1 MKYDVIVVGAG
12 HAGCE
17 AACIAAKMGAKTAMF
32 VIKYESVGRMSCNP
46 SIGGPAK
53 GHIAKEID
61 ALGGVMAKTADKTG
75 IQFRMLN
82 KGKGPAVWSPRS
94 QNDRQQYSHQMLI
107 NCEKQENLDIIE
119 SCIDHLLV
127 KDGQIKGVVSHL
139 QQEYLAPRV
148 ILACGTFLQGVIHIG
163 QTSYPGGRSGE
174 PSADKLTQDLQN
186 LGFTIG
192 RFKTGTPARID
203 LRTIDYS
210 KLIQQAGDDQ
220 PEGFSLY
227 RDIPIRNL
235 CSCWLTFTNP
245 KTHQIVRSNF
255 DKSALYSGRISGT
268 GPRYCPSIET
278 KVDRFADKDRHQV
291 FIEPEGLNTHE
302 GYINGMSNSLAP
314 LVQHQFVHSIEGLE
328 KAKFVRYAYAI
339 EYDYIIPS
347 QIKATL
353 ESKPIKGLYLA
364 GQINGT
370 SGYEEAAAQGIIAG
384 INAVKSLNGTSGDFV
399 LGRETSYIGVLIDD
413 LVTKGTN
420 EPYRMFTS
428 RAEYRL
434 FLRQDNTDLRL
445 MPFGYR
451 LGTVSQKR
459 YDKFLQ
465 TCRVVDKEIH
475 FLKSKKST
483 QHPNLKE
490 PLKLAQILKR
500 PGINLQTLQEF
511 GYKQHQEISKVAAE
525 KIEIEIKYEGY
536 IKRQLADIENFK
548 ALENTEFPDNIDFTQ
563 IDTITLEAREKL
575 QKIKPTSLGQASRIS
590 GISHADI
597 TSILVYLKKNQ
608 LKIRREI

>member
-46 SIGGPAK
+46 SVGGPAK

-82 KGKGPAVWSPRS
+82 KSKGPAVWSPRS

-107 NCEKQENLDIIE
+107 NCENQENLDIIE
-119 SCIDHLLV
+119 SCIDHLIV
-127 KDGQIKGVVSHL
+127 DGDEIKGVVSHL

-148 ILACGTFLQGVIHIG
+148 ILACGTFLQGIIHIG
-163 QTSYPGGRSGE
+163 NTSYSGGRSGE

-210 KLIQQAGDDQ
+210 KMIEQAGDPD

-227 RDIPIRNL
+227 RDIPIQNL

-245 KTHQIVRSNF
+245 RTHEIVRSNF
-255 DKSALYSGRISGT
+255 DKSSLYSGRISGT

-278 KVDRFADKDRHQV
+278 KVDRFADKNRHQV
-291 FIEPEGLNTHE
+291 FIEPEGIDTYE
-302 GYINGMSNSLAP
+302 GYINGMSNSLTP
-314 LVQHQFVHSIEGLE
+314 QVQHEFIHSIEGLE
-328 KAKFVRYAYAI
+328 KAKFIRYAYAI

-347 QIKATL
+347 DIKSTM

-370 SGYEEAAAQGIIAG
+370 SGYEEAGAQGIIAG
-384 INAVKSLNGTSGDFV
+384 INAVKSLDASSSDFI
-399 LGRETSYIGVLIDD
+399 LGRDNSYIGVLIDD

-434 FLRQDNTDLRL
+434 FLRQDNTDQRL
-445 MPFGYR
+445 MPLGYD
-451 LGTVSQKR
+451 LGTVSENR
-459 YDKFLQ
+459 YQ
-465 TCRVVDKEIH
+465 R
-475 FLKSKKST
+475 FLKTSEIVDREINFLKNKKSLK
-483 QHPNLKE
+483 HSSLKE

-500 PGINLQTLQEF
+500 PGMSLSNLQEF
-511 GYKQHQEISKVAAE
+511 GYKPNHNITKLESE

-536 IKRQLADIENFK
+536 IKRQLADIQSFK
-548 ALENTEFPDNIDFTQ
+548 SLESNKFPANIDFTQ

-575 QKIKPTSLGQASRIS
+575 QKIRPTSLGQASRIS

-597 TSILVYLKKNQ
+597 TSILVYLKKINS
-608 LKIRREI
+608 K

>member
-1 MKYDVIVVGAG
+1 
-12 HAGCE
+12 
-17 AACIAAKMGAKTAMF
+17 MF
-32 VIKYESVGRMSCNP
+32 
-46 SIGGPAK
+46 
-53 GHIAKEID
+53 
-61 ALGGVMAKTADKTG
+61 LGLGLG
-75 IQFRMLN
+75 
-82 KGKGPAVWSPRS
+82 
-94 QNDRQQYSHQMLI
+94 
-107 NCEKQENLDIIE
+107 
-119 SCIDHLLV
+119 
-127 KDGQIKGVVSHL
+127 VSHL
-139 QQEYLAPRV
+139 GQEYLAPRV

-163 QTSYPGGRSGE
+163 DTSYSGGRSGE

-210 KLIQQAGDDQ
+210 QMIKQAGDTD

-245 KTHQIVRSNF
+245 HTHQIVKSNF
-255 DKSALYSGRISGT
+255 DKSSLYSGKISGT

-278 KVDRFADKDRHQV
+278 KVDRFASKDRHQV
-291 FIEPEGLNTHE
+291 FIEPEGLDTHE

-314 LVQHQFVHSIEGLE
+314 QVQHEFIHSIQGLE
-328 KAKFVRYAYAI
+328 RAKFIRYAYAI

-347 QIKATL
+347 DIKQTM
-353 ESKPIKGLYLA
+353 ESKPLKGLYLA

-370 SGYEEAAAQGIIAG
+370 SGYEEAASQGIIAG
-384 INAVKSLNGTSGDFV
+384 INAVKSLDGSNSDFI
-399 LGRETSYIGVLIDD
+399 LSRDNSYIGVLIDD
-413 LVTKGTN
+413 LVTKGTD

-434 FLRQDNTDLRL
+434 FLRQDNTDQRL
-445 MPFGYR
+445 MPLGYE
-451 LGTVSQKR
+451 LGTVSQTR
-459 YDKFLQ
+459 YQKFLE
-465 TCRVVDKEIH
+465 TNKIVNREIK
-475 FLKSKKST
+475 FLKTKKSLK
-483 QHPNLKE
+483 HSDLKE

-500 PGINLQTLQEF
+500 PEMSLKELENF
-511 GYKQHQEISKVAAE
+511 GYKPAPDISRLASE

-536 IKRQLADIENFK
+536 IKRQLADIQNFK
-548 ALENTEFPDNIDFTQ
+548 SLEDNKFPANIDFSQ
-563 IDTITLEAREKL
+563 IKTITLEAREKL

-597 TSILVYLKKNQ
+597 TSILVYLKKINS
-608 LKIRREI
+608 K